1 MPPYTYSKLNEW
13 LDRISIDEKVHKR
26 KIGLS
31 LGGLDLHCVVINDRK
46 KKKKDKEDNDDNI
59 GISNLS
65 HGEGEGKHKNKEAII
80 ILARTHP
87 G

>member
-1 MPPYTYSKLNEW
+1 LPPYTYSKLNEW

-46 KKKKDKEDNDDNI
+46 KKKKKKKKKEKKKQKKK
-59 GISNLS
+59 
-65 HGEGEGKHKNKEAII
+65 ENKE
-80 ILARTHP
+80 RKF
-87 G
+87 